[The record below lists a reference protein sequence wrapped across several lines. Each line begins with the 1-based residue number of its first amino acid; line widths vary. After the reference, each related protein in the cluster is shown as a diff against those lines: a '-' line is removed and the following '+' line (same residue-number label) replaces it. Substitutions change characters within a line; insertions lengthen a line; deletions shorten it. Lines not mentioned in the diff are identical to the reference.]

1 MTQKI
6 THPMAISFL
15 GITVALQALHSIA
28 MSIILNFQE
37 FWTPGESLL
46 QRNTNCGGSGRESN
60 PPIPVVT
67 GYSGFEVRESHRAPS
82 TPVKFA

>member
-46 QRNTNCGGSGRESN
+46 QRNTNSWREWEGVE
-60 PPIPVVT
+60 P
-67 GYSGFEVRESHRAPS
+67 SHPGCDGIQRI
-82 TPVKFA
+82 